1 MTSQIHEECGVMG
14 VFGVPGAAGIV
25 RTGLTF
31 LQHRGQEGCGI
42 AYADKN
48 GEITLEKGL
57 GLVSA
62 VFPEGKASAWEG
74 ANAIGHVRYGT
85 FGGNG
90 VENVQPFVFRRQSGA
105 YATAH
110 NGNIVN
116 ARELTAALSARGVL
130 FSSSTDSELFGAL
143 IGESLKMGADVNAQ
157 LLARVLSQVDG
168 AFSFL
173 VLTRDALYA
182 CRDKY
187 GLRPLSVGRLADGY
201 AAASETCALYALGAT
216 ELRDVKPGEIVKL
229 SKKGME
235 SFSYS
240 PGMRHATCAMEYIY
254 FARPDSDIDGI
265 NVHAFRKETGKLL
278 YRESPVEA
286 DMVIGVPDSGLS
298 AAIGYSEE
306 SGIPME
312 MGLVKNAY
320 VARTFIQP
328 TQDMRLNGVRMKLS
342 PVTSLIKGKRLV
354 VIDDSSVRGTTSGK
368 LIQMLRE
375 AGAAEIHMRI
385 TSPPLKN
392 PCYYGVDISSRKELI
407 SASKNVDEVCR
418 FIGAD
423 TLAFIS
429 EEGLKKAG
437 RNTGMCL
444 ACFNCEYPTDIYSHS
459 MVAGG
464 LDEMS

>member
-1 MTSQIHEECGVMG
+1 MTSQIHEECGVFG
-14 VFGVPGAAGIV
+14 VFNVEGAAGIV
-25 RTGLTF
+25 RTGLTY

-42 AYADKN
+42 AYTDKSGN
-48 GEITLEKGL
+48 IVLKKDQ

-62 VFPEGKASAWEG
+62 VFPKGVAG
-74 ANAIGHVRYGT
+74 AEDSRSAIGHVRYGT
-85 FGGNG
+85 FGGDG
-90 VENVQPFVFRRQSGA
+90 AENVQPFVFRRSSGA

-116 ARELTAALSARGVL
+116 ASELTAALSAHNVL
-130 FSSSTDSELFGAL
+130 FMSSTDSEIFGAL
-143 IGESLKMGADVNAQ
+143 IGETLKRGASINAQ
-157 LLARVLSQVDG
+157 LLLRVLSRIDG
-168 AFSFL
+168 AFSIL
-173 VLTRDALYA
+173 VLTPDALFA

-187 GLRPLSVGRLADGY
+187 GLRPLSVGRLEGGY
-201 AAASETCALYALGAT
+201 AAASETCALRSLGAAQI
-216 ELRDVKPGEIVKL
+216 RDVRPGEIVKL
-229 SKKGME
+229 SAAGIE
-235 SFSYS
+235 SQSYS

-265 NVHAFRKETGKLL
+265 NVHAFRRETGRIL
-278 YRESPVEA
+278 YQESPVEA
-286 DMVIGVPDSGLS
+286 DMVVGVPDSGLS
-298 AAIGYSEE
+298 AAIGYSQA

-312 MGLVKNAY
+312 MALVKNAY

-328 TQDMRLNGVRMKLS
+328 TQDMRLSGVRMKLS
-342 PVTSLIKGKRLV
+342 PVTSLIRGKRLV
-354 VIDDSSVRGTTSGK
+354 VIDDSIVRGTTSGK
-368 LIQMLRE
+368 IVQMLRE

-392 PCYYGVDISSRKELI
+392 PCYYGVDISTREELI
-407 SASKNVDEVCR
+407 SASRKVEEVCR

-429 EEGLKKAG
+429 EEGLKQAG
-437 RNTGMCL
+437 KSTDMCL
-444 ACFNCEYPTDIYSHS
+444 ACFNGDYPTDLYSHS

>member
-1 MTSQIHEECGVMG
+1 
-14 VFGVPGAAGIV
+14 
-25 RTGLTF
+25 
-31 LQHRGQEGCGI
+31 
-42 AYADKN
+42 
-48 GEITLEKGL
+48 
-57 GLVSA
+57 
-62 VFPEGKASAWEG
+62 
-74 ANAIGHVRYGT
+74 
-85 FGGNG
+85 
-90 VENVQPFVFRRQSGA
+90 
-105 YATAH
+105 
-110 NGNIVN
+110 
-116 ARELTAALSARGVL
+116 
-130 FSSSTDSELFGAL
+130 
-143 IGESLKMGADVNAQ
+143 
-157 LLARVLSQVDG
+157 
-168 AFSFL
+168 
-173 VLTRDALYA
+173 
-182 CRDKY
+182 
-187 GLRPLSVGRLADGY
+187 
-201 AAASETCALYALGAT
+201 
-216 ELRDVKPGEIVKL
+216 
-229 SKKGME
+229 ME

-298 AAIGYSEE
+298 AAIGFSEE

-354 VIDDSSVRGTTSGK
+354 VIDDSIVRGTTSGK

-437 RNTGMCL
+437 KNTGMCL

-459 MVAGG
+459 IVAGG

>member
-1 MTSQIHEECGVMG
+1 
-14 VFGVPGAAGIV
+14 
-25 RTGLTF
+25 
-31 LQHRGQEGCGI
+31 
-42 AYADKN
+42 
-48 GEITLEKGL
+48 
-57 GLVSA
+57 
-62 VFPEGKASAWEG
+62 
-74 ANAIGHVRYGT
+74 
-85 FGGNG
+85 
-90 VENVQPFVFRRQSGA
+90 
-105 YATAH
+105 
-110 NGNIVN
+110 
-116 ARELTAALSARGVL
+116 
-130 FSSSTDSELFGAL
+130 
-143 IGESLKMGADVNAQ
+143 
-157 LLARVLSQVDG
+157 
-168 AFSFL
+168 
-173 VLTRDALYA
+173 
-182 CRDKY
+182 
-187 GLRPLSVGRLADGY
+187 
-201 AAASETCALYALGAT
+201 
-216 ELRDVKPGEIVKL
+216 
-229 SKKGME
+229 ME
-235 SFSYS
+235 RFSYS
-240 PGMRHATCAMEYIY
+240 PGMRRATCAMEYIY

-354 VIDDSSVRGTTSGK
+354 VIDDSIVRGTTSGK

-459 MVAGG
+459 IVAGG

>member
-14 VFGVPGAAGIV
+14 VFGVEGAAGIV
-25 RTGLTF
+25 RTGLTY

-42 AYADKN
+42 TYADKD
-48 GEITLEKGL
+48 GEMVLEKGL

-62 VFPEGKASAWEG
+62 VFPEGRADAWESR
-74 ANAIGHVRYGT
+74 NAIGHVRYGT
-85 FGGNG
+85 YGGNG
-90 VENVQPFVFRRQSGA
+90 VENVQPFVFRRKGCA

-116 ARELTAALSARGVL
+116 AHELADALSARSVL
-130 FSSSTDSELFGAL
+130 FQSSTDSELFGAL
-143 IGESLKMGADVNAQ
+143 IGESLKPGVQIDAK

-168 AFSFL
+168 SFSLL
-173 VLTRDALYA
+173 VLTADSLFA

-187 GLRPLSVGRLADGY
+187 GLRPLSVGILEGGY

-216 ELRDVKPGEIVKL
+216 QVCDVQPGEVVRL
-229 SKKGME
+229 SVRGME
-235 SFSYS
+235 RTAYS
-240 PGMRHATCAMEYIY
+240 PGMRHAICAMEYIY
-254 FARPDSDIDGI
+254 FARPDSDIEQI
-265 NVHAFRKETGKLL
+265 NVHAFRKETGKILF
-278 YRESPVEA
+278 RESPAEA
-286 DMVIGVPDSGLS
+286 DMVVGVPDSGLS
-298 AAIGYSEE
+298 AAIGYAEA
-306 SGIPME
+306 SGIPLE

-328 TQDMRLNGVRMKLS
+328 SQDMRLNGVRMKLS
-342 PVTSLIKGKRLV
+342 PVTSLIRGKRLV
-354 VIDDSSVRGTTSGK
+354 VIDDSIVRGTTSGK

-375 AGAAEIHMRI
+375 AGAARIHMRI

-407 SASKNVDEVCR
+407 SASRDVDGVCR
-418 FIGAD
+418 HIGAD
-423 TLAFIS
+423 SLSFIS
-429 EEGLKKAG
+429 EEGLKEAG
-437 RNTGMCL
+437 KRTDMCL
-444 ACFNCEYPTDIYSHS
+444 ACFNCDYPTDLYSHS

>member
-42 AYADKN
+42 ACADQN

-173 VLTRDALYA
+173 VLTDGAFSFLVLTRDALYA

-201 AAASETCALYALGAT
+201 AAASETCALYALGAK
-216 ELRDVKPGEIVKL
+216 ELRDVKPGEIVKI
-229 SKKGME
+229 SARGME

-240 PGMRHATCAMEYIY
+240 PGMRRATCAMEYIY

-328 TQDMRLNGVRMKLS
+328 TQDPAPSSS
-342 PVTSLIKGKRLV
+342 PR
-354 VIDDSSVRGTTSGK
+354 
-368 LIQMLRE
+368 
-375 AGAAEIHMRI
+375 RI
-385 TSPPLKN
+385 
-392 PCYYGVDISSRKELI
+392 C
-407 SASKNVDEVCR
+407 A
-418 FIGAD
+418 
-423 TLAFIS
+423 
-429 EEGLKKAG
+429 
-437 RNTGMCL
+437 
-444 ACFNCEYPTDIYSHS
+444 
-459 MVAGG
+459 
-464 LDEMS
+464 